1 MHDTERRALGRAAAL
16 LLLVSAARFAVVHRG
31 GPADAPLPSV
41 LDSLTQASGVAQ
53 TDAERRARPLG
64 DGERLDVNAA
74 PEAELDRRPG
84 VGPSLAAAIV
94 AERVAGGGF
103 RRVEELDRVRGIG
116 PAMLERLRP
125 HVEVG
130 PAPAGRAGGTRRGPP
145 AAAPTRVDLNRATL
159 EELQTLP
166 GVGPAL
172 AERIL
177 ARRQKR
183 LFTSVDDLLEVR
195 EIGPATL
202 ERLREGVVVAAGR

>member
-16 LLLVSAARFAVVHRG
+16 LLLVSAVRFAVVHPG
-31 GPADAPLPSV
+31 GPIDAPPPSV
-41 LDSLTQASGVAQ
+41 LDSLTQASGVAHS
-53 TDAERRARPLG
+53 DAERRARPLG

-74 PEAELDRRPG
+74 PPAELDRLPG

-94 AERVAGGGF
+94 AERDAGGGF

-116 PAMLERLRP
+116 PALLERLRP
-125 HVEVG
+125 HVDVG
-130 PAPAGRAGGTRRGPP
+130 PVPPGSARTRPP
-145 AAAPTRVDLNRATL
+145 SAAVRRVDLNRAGL

-172 AERIL
+172 AERIV

-183 LFTSVDDLLEVR
+183 LFTTVDDLLEVR
-195 EIGPATL
+195 GIGPATL
-202 ERLREGVVVAAGR
+202 ERLREGVVVSASR